1 MRPPVEHQSIEIES
15 FQAEKAGVLGKV
27 QLRPLRGQK
36 FPANLLI
43 EGNKSL
49 IEDYPVGTQFKV
61 QVALMK
67 RETGGGQYLFSSWQ
81 WDSQVLR
88 RPDDEAA

>member
-1 MRPPVEHQSIEIES
+1 MRPSVEHQSVEIES
-15 FQAEKAGVLGKV
+15 FQTEKAGVLSKV

-36 FPANLLI
+36 FSSHLLL

-49 IEDYPVGTQFKV
+49 IVDYPVGTQFKV
-61 QVALMK
+61 QAALMN
-67 RETGGGQYLFSSWQ
+67 RASGGGQFLFTSWQ